1 MSTTLFSQCLW
12 LKYWQIISTWNF
24 FMLFNVKDSLDQIW
38 AYAHAVLLKK
48 TVFPA
53 WVGIEVVIYYIRVMY
68 KNFQYS
74 CELANFVLLSLYVF
88 CWSVMWSLL
97 KMYVLGHWK
106 EGKKT
111 IRWQE
116 KQPGST
122 PCFSVLKNIHNTK
135 TFTQERVHTFHTR
148 LLASCLLTSLPSFL
162 LTAKPA
168 VVNNRAMCVA
178 KLFSDQKD
186 ARNARFNNLFRNT
199 FSFKIFPWQR
209 VPLKPYSNGYSF

>member
-1 MSTTLFSQCLW
+1 M
-12 LKYWQIISTWNF
+12 
-24 FMLFNVKDSLDQIW
+24 
-38 AYAHAVLLKK
+38 LLKK

-53 WVGIEVVIYYIRVMY
+53 WVGIEVVIYYIRVMF

-106 EGKKT
+106 EGKKPLGG
-111 IRWQE
+111 
-116 KQPGST
+116 K
-122 PCFSVLKNIHNTK
+122 KNNQVPPPVFLSIHNTK

-168 VVNNRAMCVA
+168 VVNNCQGYVCSKAI
-178 KLFSDQKD
+178 
-186 ARNARFNNLFRNT
+186 FR
-199 FSFKIFPWQR
+199 SEGCSQCS
-209 VPLKPYSNGYSF
+209 V

>member
-122 PCFSVLKNIHNTK
+122 PCFSVHPQHKNIHAREGPHIPHQAAG
-135 TFTQERVHTFHTR
+135 F
-148 LLASCLLTSLPSFL
+148 LPSD
-162 LTAKPA
+162 LTAFFSVDCQACSCKQQGY
-168 VVNNRAMCVA
+168 VCSRAILRSEGCSQCSV
-178 KLFSDQKD
+178 
-186 ARNARFNNLFRNT
+186 
-199 FSFKIFPWQR
+199 
-209 VPLKPYSNGYSF
+209 